1 MEKQGVFYAVS
12 VGPGDPELLTRQACR
27 VLTDC
32 GVVAAPRMK
41 SGRMLAL
48 DIAAGAV
55 DMQGKTILPLDF
67 TMARDAAV
75 REDSYR
81 TAAAAIETAL
91 AAGQDVAMVNLGD
104 VSVYATAYYILERIR
119 SDGFKTVMC
128 SGVTSFCA
136 VAARLGRSLT
146 RMEEPLHILPGS
158 ADLDSALALPGT
170 KVIMK
175 SGKAIHETAAALER
189 RGMAA
194 NAGMVADCGL
204 ETEQVYTD
212 LRQLPEE
219 LADALPPADT
229 VTEADYRSLVTLLAE
244 SRRAIR
250 TQEEQRYGDMVD
262 YYTMWAHQIKTPIA
276 SMRLTLQN
284 EDSGL
289 ARSLSG
295 DLMRVEQYVEM
306 VLVFLRLDSSTTDYV
321 IRAHSLDDIVRPAVR
336 KFAGEFIRRRL
347 RLDYQP
353 LDRTVFTDAKWLGF
367 VVEQVL
373 SNALKYTASGSVTI
387 AMDGDDLCIR
397 DTGMG
402 IAPEDLPRIF
412 DRGFTGLNGRRDTR
426 ASGIGLYLC
435 RRICRS
441 LGHTIRASSVPN
453 QGTEIRIGLGQK
465 KTLPE

>member
-27 VLTDC
+27 VLTEC

-158 ADLDSALALPGT
+158 ADLDSALTLPGT

-175 SGKAIHETAAALER
+175 SGKAIHGGGAGAPRPAGKCRDGGRLRTGNRAGLHRPAAAAGGDQLFCHHRGGLRGRYGAKSPPLGTGRYQQRLRQNHRHLRRFAGAGSAGPAGR
-189 RGMAA
+189 RGKMRP
-194 NAGMVADCGL
+194 GL
-204 ETEQVYTD
+204 
-212 LRQLPEE
+212 
-219 LADALPPADT
+219 
-229 VTEADYRSLVTLLAE
+229 
-244 SRRAIR
+244 
-250 TQEEQRYGDMVD
+250 
-262 YYTMWAHQIKTPIA
+262 H
-276 SMRLTLQN
+276 
-284 EDSGL
+284 
-289 ARSLSG
+289 
-295 DLMRVEQYVEM
+295 
-306 VLVFLRLDSSTTDYV
+306 
-321 IRAHSLDDIVRPAVR
+321 
-336 KFAGEFIRRRL
+336 
-347 RLDYQP
+347 
-353 LDRTVFTDAKWLGF
+353 
-367 VVEQVL
+367 
-373 SNALKYTASGSVTI
+373 
-387 AMDGDDLCIR
+387 
-397 DTGMG
+397 
-402 IAPEDLPRIF
+402 
-412 DRGFTGLNGRRDTR
+412 
-426 ASGIGLYLC
+426 
-435 RRICRS
+435 
-441 LGHTIRASSVPN
+441 
-453 QGTEIRIGLGQK
+453 
-465 KTLPE
+465 